1 LTPAR
6 KRELAVYLQ
15 VGYEVSERRAC
26 RVLCQGRSSQRY
38 RSVADRRDALRIRL
52 RDLAAAR
59 PSWGCPRLDLLL
71 RREGWRVNHKLV
83 DRLYREEGLGLRRK
97 RPRRRVS
104 AAKRQNQP
112 VPARCNESWSMDF
125 MSDQLVSGHR
135 IRVLTL
141 VDNFSRESLAL
152 KVGLRLGGEDVV
164 EVLNQVIAERG
175 RPRSIRCDNGTE
187 FTSQVMDQWAYWN
200 RVVLDFIR
208 PGRPM
213 ENGII
218 EGFNSRFRQECLNAY
233 WFLSVADAQQKVEA
247 WREDYNRQRPH
258 GSLENMTPKEYADR
272 AAARSP
278 HGGSRHSPGGLTA
291 TDEPRP
297 PMARAG

>member
-1 LTPAR
+1 
-6 KRELAVYLQ
+6 
-15 VGYEVSERRAC
+15 
-26 RVLCQGRSSQRY
+26 
-38 RSVADRRDALRIRL
+38 
-52 RDLAAAR
+52 
-59 PSWGCPRLDLLL
+59 
-71 RREGWRVNHKLV
+71 
-83 DRLYREEGLGLRRK
+83 
-97 RPRRRVS
+97 
-104 AAKRQNQP
+104 
-112 VPARCNESWSMDF
+112 

-135 IRVLTL
+135 IRLLTL

-164 EVLNQVIAERG
+164 EVLNEVIAERG

-218 EGFNSRFRQECLNAY
+218 EGFNSRFRQECLNEY
-233 WFLSVADAQQKVEA
+233 WFLSVADAQA
-247 WREDYNRQRPH
+247 RADTWREDYNSQRPH
-258 GSLENMTPKEYADR
+258 GSLENMTPNEYAEQ

-278 HGGSRHSPGGLTA
+278 HGGSRGNRDGPTA
-291 TDEPRP
+291 TEKPRAQ
-297 PMARAG
+297 MARAAEN